1 MKHYGLIGKLLKHS
15 FSKDYF
21 INKFEKEVVFADYSL
36 CELDMINNVE
46 NIFARKWNGLNVTI
60 PYKEQI
66 IPFLDELDELA
77 ATIGAVNTIR
87 FTQKDGKRWL
97 KGYNTDAIGFQQTLQ
112 PLLLPHHTQALVL
125 GTGGASK
132 AVVYVLDKLKIS
144 YLYVSREAGVG
155 KLSYDELDAE
165 IIDTHKLIINTTPL
179 GMFPKSESYPDIP
192 YRAIGSKHLLYDL
205 VYNPEK
211 TLFLSK
217 GEAQGAV
224 IKNGLEMLV
233 KQADAAYS
241 IWTA

>member
-1 MKHYGLIGKLLKHS
+1 MKHYGLIGKSLKHS

-21 INKFEKEVVFADYSL
+21 INKFEKEGVLANYSI
-36 CELDMINNVE
+36 CELDVINNVE
-46 NIFARKWNGLNVTI
+46 NIFARKWHGLNVTI

-66 IPFLDELDELA
+66 IPFLDELDKLA
-77 ATIGAVNTIR
+77 ATIGAVNTIK
-87 FTQKDGKRWL
+87 FGQKEGKRWL
-97 KGYNTDAIGFQQTLQ
+97 KGYNTDAVGFEQTLQ
-112 PLLLPHHTQALVL
+112 PLLQPHHTQALVL

-155 KLSYDELDAE
+155 KLSYDELDGE

-179 GMFPKSESYPDIP
+179 GMFPELEGYPDIP

-233 KQADAAYS
+233 KQAEAAYS
-241 IWTA
+241 IWTT